1 MTIKNGDNIPEIKFC
16 FREGDVRPESGTCP
30 IGGRF
35 VEKTT
40 HDLFGGKRV
49 IVFSLP
55 GAFTPTCSTY
65 QLPGFEDNYEVF
77 KKLGIDEIYVVSVND
92 AFVMNAWARDLN
104 IKHVQTIP
112 DGNCE
117 FTRAMGMEV
126 KKNNLGFGTRSW
138 RYAAIINNG
147 TIEKVFEE
155 PGKSDNFS
163 DDPYQETS
171 PDNILSYLNM
181 KSTKSA

>member
-1 MTIKNGDNIPEIKFC
+1 
-16 FREGDVRPESGTCP
+16 
-30 IGGRF
+30 
-35 VEKTT
+35 
-40 HDLFGGKRV
+40 
-49 IVFSLP
+49 
-55 GAFTPTCSTY
+55 
-65 QLPGFEDNYEVF
+65 
-77 KKLGIDEIYVVSVND
+77 
-92 AFVMNAWARDLN
+92 MNAWARDLN
-104 IKHVQTIP
+104 INNVQTIP

-126 KKNNLGFGTRSW
+126 KKNNLGFGVRSW

-147 TIEKVFEE
+147 MIEKVFEE
-155 PGKSDNFS
+155 SGKSDNFS

>member
-1 MTIKNGDNIPEIKFC
+1 
-16 FREGDVRPESGTCP
+16 
-30 IGGRF
+30 
-35 VEKTT
+35 
-40 HDLFGGKRV
+40 
-49 IVFSLP
+49 
-55 GAFTPTCSTY
+55 
-65 QLPGFEDNYEVF
+65 
-77 KKLGIDEIYVVSVND
+77 
-92 AFVMNAWARDLN
+92 
-104 IKHVQTIP
+104 
-112 DGNCE
+112 
-117 FTRAMGMEV
+117 MGMEV
-126 KKNNLGFGTRSW
+126 KKNNLGFGVRSW